1 MVTNCRII
9 GVSGRKTR
17 NMFSVQLTSGSFL
30 ALDLRPGLRSPEVIT
45 GLESDHL
52 LNGFYAAKLS
62 AQGVW
67 LEYVIYP
74 LKSQCCP

>member
-9 GVSGRKTR
+9 GVSEWQKDEEHVLCSVDFGFI
-17 NMFSVQLTSGSFL
+17 FSISTQAWAQIPRG
-30 ALDLRPGLRSPEVIT
+30 IT

-52 LNGFYAAKLS
+52 NGFYAVKLS